1 MRKTQLIKWLEEQKT
16 EKKKACREAYD
27 RKKKEASARILR
39 ENGTEDAAEKIAEHF
54 QLIGDVLNDWK
65 RGFDDRVENAVY
77 WKSLE
82 VVVADNATYKR
93 VYNTLTQYDCSLA
106 NAKKG
111 IEYLTD
117 LGFDVSELEEMDSKK
132 DVSTALATP
141 IDTKYLFLGGEGNS

>member
-106 NAKKG
+106 NAKEL
-111 IEYLTD
+111 IT
-117 LGFDVSELEEMDSKK
+117 LGKNYSETYEKINETYNSVIANVKALPTAKK
-132 DVSTALATP
+132 R
-141 IDTKYLFLGGEGNS
+141 N